1 MSCISVYMMHLYA
14 QVNVHSGTPGN
25 ILAIEKCCTNENKT
39 DYIDYPQKQ
48 MIHLSKKMRKGRSPS
63 GLILV
68 FEVSV
73 LQ

>member
-14 QVNVHSGTPGN
+14 QVNVHSGT
-25 ILAIEKCCTNENKT
+25 IEKCCTNENKT

-48 MIHLSKKMRKGRSPS
+48 TIHLSKKMRKDRSPS
-63 GLILV
+63 GFILV